1 MTPPLA
7 RICTY
12 LWLGYS
18 VKRVC
23 ELLEADKALVKA
35 MKKRFI

>member
-1 MTPPLA
+1 MPSLA
-7 RICTY
+7 RIAQY